1 MNLKTAETSILIF
14 GIYMILIPGLGLI
27 TIPEI
32 LLGLFQLDYGT
43 ALWSVRMLG
52 LLVLL
57 LGVYTCLISKHKI
70 SILYPSTS
78 ILRYVAAFFMLSLWA
93 MNQVGN
99 GILLFAAIDAL
110 GATWTTLTL
119 KKASL

>member
-110 GATWTTLTL
+110 GATWTALTL